1 MALPTAGVAALCAA
15 ALWLLGTMGRPTT
28 QRTDPPTPVLNSE
41 MAIFGPGGHVHVR
54 SRTEKRPSS
63 SPLLLFNRPLFARMG
78 LEAWH
83 TEDNANVELVPWR
96 SEKVVT
102 SLVERY
108 RPPRCRK
115 VQEKK
120 RNSCESRYLAFGQG
134 WLKGAQ
140 DWLKWWDKDGK
151 FVRKDFRRWLAAEK
165 GGRRLKMK
173 SRRDIAAAN
182 KAGWAGLYCRCAEN
196 SECGCG
202 ACE

>member
-1 MALPTAGVAALCAA
+1 MHVLAPICQTAFVAP
-15 ALWLLGTMGRPTT
+15 RPHE
-28 QRTDPPTPVLNSE
+28 RELS
-41 MAIFGPGGHVHVR
+41 GH
-54 SRTEKRPSS
+54 
-63 SPLLLFNRPLFARMG
+63 
-78 LEAWH
+78 
-83 TEDNANVELVPWR
+83 
-96 SEKVVT
+96 
-102 SLVERY
+102 ER
-108 RPPRCRK
+108 
-115 VQEKK
+115 
-120 RNSCESRYLAFGQG
+120 RYLAFGQG

>member
-1 MALPTAGVAALCAA
+1 MHCRACTASCYQMAATASVAGERYSLLCFCWAC
-15 ALWLLGTMGRPTT
+15 
-28 QRTDPPTPVLNSE
+28 S
-41 MAIFGPGGHVHVR
+41 VHVLA
-54 SRTEKRPSS
+54 P
-63 SPLLLFNRPLFARMG
+63 
-78 LEAWH
+78 
-83 TEDNANVELVPWR
+83 
-96 SEKVVT
+96 
-102 SLVERY
+102 VERY

>member
-1 MALPTAGVAALCAA
+1 MHCRACTTSCYQMAVTASVAGERYSPVCFCLACSVRACAGAHLPDSF
-15 ALWLLGTMGRPTT
+15 R
-28 QRTDPPTPVLNSE
+28 
-41 MAIFGPGGHVHVR
+41 R
-54 SRTEKRPSS
+54 STVQKR
-63 SPLLLFNRPLFARMG
+63 RMV

>member
-1 MALPTAGVAALCAA
+1 MSEAHALPCMHCQLLPDGNATCKLKGMVSAWKLLIRSIPRTGLGFFYADSTAGCTTELVKELAA
-15 ALWLLGTMGRPTT
+15 AV
-28 QRTDPPTPVLNSE
+28 Q
-41 MAIFGPGGHVHVR
+41 
-54 SRTEKRPSS
+54 KR
-63 SPLLLFNRPLFARMG
+63 RMV

>member
-1 MALPTAGVAALCAA
+1 MV
-15 ALWLLGTMGRPTT
+15 
-28 QRTDPPTPVLNSE
+28 
-41 MAIFGPGGHVHVR
+41 
-54 SRTEKRPSS
+54 
-63 SPLLLFNRPLFARMG
+63 

-96 SEKVVT
+96 SKKVVT

-115 VQEKK
+115 VQEKN

>member
-1 MALPTAGVAALCAA
+1 MHARQRMCFAHGHSALAHVGVERRKLS
-15 ALWLLGTMGRPTT
+15 GRWAPAHA
-28 QRTDPPTPVLNSE
+28 QNTP
-41 MAIFGPGGHVHVR
+41 
-54 SRTEKRPSS
+54 
-63 SPLLLFNRPLFARMG
+63 
-78 LEAWH
+78 H